1 MTCGRPVCVMST
13 LWPFRQVARRAIIGL
28 FTASAAAL
36 IYDEPYDFFVADG
49 MLPMMAEDR
58 RRAYLRAMQ
67 IDVWLPRTTLP
78 FAAPSRPE
86 LLAYVDPTALPE
98 EPAPAVARPAP
109 KVEAPA
115 AKLVRPERPTVS
127 SAKVATPP
135 ESESRP
141 EPIKREAPPR
151 FSLQLLRAGS
161 CLLLVDLPAGASLA
175 GRDPAYVLLR
185 NMLHAAG
192 LPDSLQSLGEPIRW
206 PLLANAAL
214 DQGPA
219 EARTFVQSV
228 VGSQLETETCDCLW
242 LVGSAAARFVSSDD
256 VKIEC
261 QEIRLDSLGSAWVIP
276 GLEALMEQ
284 PRLKADVW
292 RAMQRIRPRWT
303 DVR

>member
-1 MTCGRPVCVMST
+1 MSA
-13 LWPFRQVARRAIIGL
+13 LLPFRLVPRRAIIGL
-28 FTASAAAL
+28 FAASSTAL
-36 IYDEPYDFFVADG
+36 IYDEPDDFFVADG

-67 IDVWLPRTTLP
+67 IDVWLPRTELP
-78 FAAPSRPE
+78 FAAPSRLE
-86 LLAYVDPTALPE
+86 LLEYVEPVDLPE
-98 EPAPAVARPAP
+98 VESAPVVTKPTP
-109 KVEAPA
+109 KVDVPA
-115 AKLVRPERPTVS
+115 ARLVKPER
-127 SAKVATPP
+127 SAVLPIKAATPEP
-135 ESESRP
+135 EPRP

-151 FSLQLLRAGS
+151 FSLQLLRAGC
-161 CLLLVDLPAGASLA
+161 CLLLVDLPASASLA

-192 LPDSLQSLGEPIRW
+192 LPDSPQLLGEPIRW
-206 PLLANAAL
+206 PLLANVAL

-228 VGSQLETETCDCLW
+228 VASQLEAEACDCLW
-242 LVGSAAARFVSSDD
+242 LMGHAAARFVSSDE
-256 VKIEC
+256 VAIEC